1 METNVLRG
9 VLCLAFV
16 FLGAGEHL
24 AGGKVEVWTETAET
38 GWRRETR
45 LENAGAAFPF
55 HGSSLLSSFPGLHK
69 PVILDIRL
77 YKLPQDSNVF

>member
-1 METNVLRG
+1 MKTQSVFLPVRSSWS
-9 VLCLAFV
+9 VVPTV

-24 AGGKVEVWTETAET
+24 TGGKVEIWTETAET

-55 HGSSLLSSFPGLHK
+55 HGSSFLSSFPGMHK
-69 PVILDIRL
+69 SGDTDLAQEVGP
-77 YKLPQDSNVF
+77 